1 MRVRCRQGFSWWG
14 GIEPKQRASVF
25 RCCRSVQTTWRP
37 ASDLGGLSISMGNW
51 LLNVLKLFHWFHF
64 CWNYMKLQQED
75 RCHVMWL
82 KLWNIVFAKH
92 KTQGITPFNSQVK
105 RRVSELRRNVACV
118 RREALEGA
126 AYCNRK
132 SNNHDQA
139 PVPKAEEG
147 LCWSTRINPRASS
160 FPSSIWPGTKVLI
173 CGSFFRLRHNWPG
186 SQMVRKCGKPWKHL
200 PGSAALPAVLEGGA
214 QRCACCSICVHNLF
228 NKLSISTV
236 VITSIY

>member
-1 MRVRCRQGFSWWG
+1 MLQVSPNNLEARQWSRRLINFHGQLIVECTEIIPLISFLLKLH
-14 GIEPKQRASVF
+14 E
-25 RCCRSVQTTWRP
+25 TTW
-37 ASDLGGLSISMGNW
+37 
-51 LLNVLKLFHWFHF
+51 
-64 CWNYMKLQQED
+64 NYNRKIV
-75 RCHVMWL
+75 VMWCGF